1 MHKAKLGLSLL
12 AAGALA
18 LGTLPSAATAAPGDE
33 IAAAVNGGVVVDLT
47 VTVSEDY
54 PAHWPYQPPFKRWI
68 MNWFKKQSGPY
79 TGNPREGAGGAGASD
94 TVREDL
100 VQSVFPYFSQQY
112 VIDDHTG
119 TQADFPAQTCR
130 SKVKWAG

>member
-54 PAHWPYQPPFKRWI
+54 PAHWPYHPPFKRWI
-68 MNWFKKQSGPY
+68 M
-79 TGNPREGAGGAGASD
+79 TGNPREGAGGAGD